1 MFRKADQQRTTLV
14 NSERSDLPQ
23 IPNSILSR
31 LIQIL
36 NLCVVNYVR

>member
-1 MFRKADQQRTTLV
+1 MFRKADQHRSTLV
-14 NSERSDLPQ
+14 NSERSDLLK

-36 NLCVVNYVR
+36 NLRVVNYVR